1 MKITVK
7 FFAGHRDVV
16 GKEKIEMNV
25 KEDATINDVLNSLIK
40 KYPGLE
46 QLKEYTIVSL
56 NHKYAKMD
64 EKLKEG
70 DVLAFFPP
78 VGGG

>member
-7 FFAGHRDVV
+7 FFAGHREAV

-25 KEDATINDVLNSLIK
+25 KKDATVNDVLNSLIK
-40 KYPGLE
+40 RYPNLE
-46 QLKEYTIVSL
+46 ELKEYTIVSR
-56 NHKYAKMD
+56 NHKYAKLN
-64 EKLKEG
+64 EKLKER
-70 DVLAFFPP
+70 DELAFFPP